1 MHRFLI
7 IWFLTYS
14 FSVAA
19 DPHYV
24 QALQPYWGDDNRF
37 NEYLGGFDKPVNI
50 DIGSYKGS
58 LDPYSGTDWYI
69 YIYIINEKSPKHF
82 ALDISCPDVGMQLMS
97 VKDRDG
103 KRRNVVV
110 ESVTS
115 IDGGFWSDPVRN
127 NPSAYIHGG
136 HVIWPLDSTGG
147 AQGMW
152 IYSTSAPTDR
162 TYRVVDTTGNTIQE
176 ESIKGPSCSSPGE
189 SRLVT
194 MTEEERAVFDGVA
207 PYVDLRATEFKVE
220 WSMNEDGFFVYSYDI
235 KSSNSNLGD
244 IESINLDIKCEDTT
258 MDSYG
263 YTDHIGNLRS
273 NTISKSH
280 HQYGNNDSALIK
292 DYVKQRGSK
301 SITWRSVIKPGKKK
315 EGLQVISTE
324 PPVAREYTISPSFK
338 KGYVIPQETPYS
350 DYEVSGMI
358 EGPGCPNIDVINSS
372 SFLSPLTKEKQ
383 RQELRRIRQQQRL
396 AQPVGPVIAGGI
408 EDGNPDTQNPITSG
422 GTE

>member
-24 QALQPYWGDDNRF
+24 QALHPYWGNDERF
-37 NEYLGGFDKPVNI
+37 NEYLGGFDKPVNV

-58 LDPYSGTDWYI
+58 LDPDSGTDWYI

-136 HVIWPLDSTGG
+136 RVIWPLDTTGG

-176 ESIKGPSCSSPGE
+176 ESIKGPSCSAPSE
-189 SRLVT
+189 SRLIT

-220 WSMNEDGFFVYSYDI
+220 WSKNEDGFYVYSYDI
-235 KSSNSNLGD
+235 ESSINNLGD
-244 IESINLDIKCEDTT
+244 IERFNLDIRCEGLT

-263 YTDHIGNLRS
+263 YTRRINK
-273 NTISKSH
+273 NVSKIH
-280 HQYGNNDSALIK
+280 HQYGRNDSATLDDYLKRSGNESIK
-292 DYVKQRGSK
+292 
-301 SITWRSVIKPGKKK
+301 WRSVIKPGEKI
-315 EGLQVISTE
+315 EGLQVISSE
-324 PPVAREYTISPSFK
+324 PPAARKYTISPSFK
-338 KGYVIPQETPYS
+338 KGYIIPQATPYS
-350 DYEVSGMI
+350 EYEVSGMI
-358 EGPGCPNIDVINSS
+358 EGPGCPNIDAINSS
-372 SFLSPLTKEKQ
+372 SLVSPLTKEKQ
-383 RQELRRIRQQQRL
+383 RRELQRIQQQQQR
-396 AQPVGPVIAGGI
+396 AQPGSLVIEGGSVLCGGVK
-408 EDGNPDTQNPITSG
+408 DGKNTTCKP
-422 GTE
+422 